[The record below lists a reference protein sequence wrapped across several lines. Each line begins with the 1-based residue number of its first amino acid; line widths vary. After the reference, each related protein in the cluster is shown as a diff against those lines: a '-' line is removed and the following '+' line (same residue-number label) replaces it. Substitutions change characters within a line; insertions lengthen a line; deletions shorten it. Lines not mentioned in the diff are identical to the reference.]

1 MGRTQPSETRRA
13 RQGPAVG
20 IPARTLG
27 TALGVMLGVGAAT
40 GLAVAQDSGAPAS
53 QPATAAAPASSVSAQ
68 ASHILTVDRDRLF
81 TQSEYG
87 RRILQELEAERARL
101 ASEARR
107 VDDSLAAEEKRLTE
121 ERARLS
127 PEAFRALA
135 DAFDEK
141 VQALRAQRPEQERS
155 FTERFEREQQAY
167 FDRIGPILGAVVRER
182 GGVVIVD
189 RRAIL
194 LTTQNIDITDQAIAL
209 IDRLL
214 GDGTGSKGPTVPS
227 PPATSESENGADT
240 SSPPESPP
248 EADPDAGDGN

>member
-1 MGRTQPSETRRA
+1 MRMGEAKPSGTRRA
-13 RQGPAVG
+13 RQGLTVGAPAW
-20 IPARTLG
+20 TLV
-27 TALGVMLGVGAAT
+27 TALGVMMGGAAAT
-40 GLAVAQDSGAPAS
+40 GLAVAQDSSAPVS
-53 QPATAAAPASSVSAQ
+53 TPATAAPPAPSVSAQ

-81 TQSEYG
+81 RQSEYG
-87 RRILQELEAERARL
+87 RRILQDLEAERARL

-107 VDDSLAAEEKRLTE
+107 VDDALAAEEKRLTE

-141 VQALRAQRPEQERS
+141 VQALRAQRPERERS

-214 GDGTGSKGPTVPS
+214 GDGTGSKGPAVPP
-227 PPATSESENGADT
+227 PPAAPEDENGADAA
-240 SSPPESPP
+240 SRP
-248 EADPDAGDGN
+248 EADPDADDGN